1 MIEEPGQQ
9 GRGAGGR
16 VDSTVCVRSSVAPDG
31 GADVRAVRRDG
42 AIAVAA
48 CGVTLAGC
56 VA

>member
-1 MIEEPGQQ
+1 MIEEPDNKAG
-9 GRGAGGR
+9 GAGGR

-31 GADVRAVRRDG
+31 GADVRAVRT